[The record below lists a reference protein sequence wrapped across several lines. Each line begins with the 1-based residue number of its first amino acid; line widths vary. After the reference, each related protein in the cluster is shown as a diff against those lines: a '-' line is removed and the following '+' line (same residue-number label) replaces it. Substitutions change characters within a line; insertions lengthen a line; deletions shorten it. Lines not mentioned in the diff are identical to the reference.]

1 MTSGQTSGTR
11 QGNNVVLVG
20 FRCSGK
26 NTIGESLARRLGWPM
41 LDMDQRIQEICGQNI
56 AALVERSG
64 WESFRQLEAR
74 VVEEIKPQEQRV
86 IITGG
91 GVIENPENV
100 QHLRRA
106 GTIVFLEAGIND
118 ILKRMAADKSTPATR
133 PGLTGL
139 PVAEEVRIVLER
151 REPLYRSAA
160 DLVVNTSSYSVE
172 RCVDLIVQFLSSK
185 GAANTS
191 QRD

>member
-1 MTSGQTSGTR
+1 MASGQTRAPR

-26 NTIGESLARRLGWPM
+26 NTIGESLARRLGWPVF
-41 LDMDQRIQEICGQNI
+41 DMDQRIQEISGQSI
-56 AALVERSG
+56 AALVERKG

-74 VVEEIKPQEQRV
+74 VVAEVKPQEQRV

-100 QHLRRA
+100 EHLRRS
-106 GTIVFLEAGIND
+106 GTIVFLKAGMDD
-118 ILKRMAADKSTPATR
+118 ILKRMASDKSTPATR

-139 PVAEEVRIVLER
+139 PMAEEVRILLER
-151 REPLYRSAA
+151 REPLYRGAA
-160 DLVVNTSSYSVE
+160 DLVVNTSSCSVK
-172 RCVDLIVQFLSSK
+172 RCVDQIVQFLLGK
-185 GAANTS
+185 GLIDRF
-191 QRD
+191 QRE